1 MRFECKYCKANMT
14 HYVLLQLEG
23 KITKQEV
30 ENYCK
35 LNGCKR
41 EKQENNY

>member
-1 MRFECKYCKANMT
+1 MKDECKYGGKNMT
-14 HYVLLQLEG
+14 SLVLMQLEG

-35 LNGCKR
+35 INNCK
-41 EKQENNY
+41 EKHKNYGE

>member
-1 MRFECKYCKANMT
+1 MRYECKYCGKNMT
-14 HYVLLQLEG
+14 SLVLMQLEG
-23 KITKQEV
+23 KITKEEV

-41 EKQENNY
+41 EKQENNN

>member
-1 MRFECKYCKANMT
+1 MRYECKYCGKNMT
-14 HYVLLQLEG
+14 SLVLMQLEG

-30 ENYCK
+30 EDSCK
-35 LNGCKR
+35 TNDCKR

>member
-1 MRFECKYCKANMT
+1 MRYECKYCGKNMT
-14 HYVLLQLEG
+14 SLVLMQLEG

-30 ENYCK
+30 EIYCK

-41 EKQENNY
+41 EKQENNN

>member
-1 MRFECKYCKANMT
+1 MRYECKYCGKNMT
-14 HYVLLQLEG
+14 SLVIMQLEG

-30 ENYCK
+30 ENYRCNK
-35 LNGCKR
+35 ECKR

>member
-1 MRFECKYCKANMT
+1 MRYECKYCGKNMT
-14 HYVLLQLEG
+14 SLVLMQLEG
-23 KITKQEV
+23 KITKEEV

-35 LNGCKR
+35 TKDCKR